1 VARFCYWCL
10 KSIEDGHWIKC
21 NCHRQAREKMGS
33 EFRGAAEE
41 AREMIR
47 RMDKSIDAVV
57 EAATKNRREPK

>member
-1 VARFCYWCL
+1 M
-10 KSIEDGHWIKC
+10 E
-21 NCHRQAREKMGS
+21 S